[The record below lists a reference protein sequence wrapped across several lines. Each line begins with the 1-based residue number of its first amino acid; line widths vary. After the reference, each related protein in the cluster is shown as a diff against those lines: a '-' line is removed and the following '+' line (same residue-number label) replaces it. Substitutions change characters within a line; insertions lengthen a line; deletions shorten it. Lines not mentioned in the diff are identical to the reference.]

1 MGRKKTP
8 GLIKRGEYWHID
20 KRTKY
25 APGGR
30 LRESTGETELEE
42 AEAYLA
48 RRLSELRDTA
58 VHGTRISHTFE
69 EAATRYITEYGH
81 LASILDIAK
90 HLENAMP
97 FIGNLAVDQV
107 DDEALQPFIRHEQE
121 RGLRPKSINIA
132 IGVIHRVLV
141 LCARKWRDRAGNR
154 KVPWIVEVPLL
165 ERLSIHSGNSA
176 QPYPLDWFEQDRLIK
191 HLPPHLQR
199 MALYKI
205 NVGCRQQEVCQLRWD
220 WEIEVPELNTSVFI
234 IPAWVVEG
242 DKTKGLVKNRE
253 DRLHVLNRIA
263 RSVIE
268 ECRITRPFQHME
280 RCQIYRKA
288 EKCNCAFTYAFTYKG
303 YRVARMN
310 NTSWK
315 RAWRAAGLPTG
326 KDVLKGVHN
335 LKHTCG
341 RRLRAAGVGEKTR
354 KVILGH
360 RDGDIT
366 SHYSAA
372 EIGELLYAVERIADR
387 KTVQT
392 PNLTVL
398 KIRQCPQ
405 NAHNGLE
412 QKKMGRESS
421 S

>member
-1 MGRKKTP
+1 MGRRRTP
-8 GLIKRGEYWHID
+8 GLTKRGEYWHIE

-48 RRLSELRDTA
+48 RRISELKNAA
-58 VHGTRISHTFE
+58 VHGKRISHTFE
-69 EAATRYITEYGH
+69 EAATRYVTEYSD
-81 LASILDIAK
+81 LASIMDLAK
-90 HLENAMP
+90 HLEHAMP
-97 FIGNLAVDQV
+97 FIGNLQVDQV
-107 DDEALQPFIRHEQE
+107 DDEALQPFILHEKE

-132 IGVIHRVLV
+132 VGVIHRVLV
-141 LCARKWRDRAGNR
+141 LCARKWRDRAGSR
-154 KVPWIVEVPLL
+154 TIPWIAGVPLL

-176 QPYPLDWFEQDRLIK
+176 QPYPLDWSEQDRLFK

-199 MALYKI
+199 MALYKV

-220 WEIEVPELNTSVFI
+220 WEVQVPELNTSVFI
-234 IPAWVVEG
+234 IPGWIVEG
-242 DKTKGLVKNRE
+242 DTTKGLVKNRD

-263 RSVIE
+263 RSVIK
-268 ECRITRPFQHME
+268 ECRANRPSQHLE
-280 RCQIYRKA
+280 RCLIHRRGG
-288 EKCNCAFTYAFTYKG
+288 KCNCAFTYAFTYKG
-303 YRVARMN
+303 YKVGKMH
-310 NTSWK
+310 NTAWK
-315 RAWRAAGLPTG
+315 NAWRAAGLPTG
-326 KDVLKGVHN
+326 KDSLKGVHN

-366 SHYSAA
+366 THYSAA
-372 EIGELLYAVERIADR
+372 EIGELLDAVERIADR
-387 KTVQT
+387 GTVQT

-398 KIRQCPQ
+398 KMRQSPQ
-405 NAHNGLE
+405 NAHNDLE
-412 QKKMGRESS
+412 QKKTV
-421 S
+421 